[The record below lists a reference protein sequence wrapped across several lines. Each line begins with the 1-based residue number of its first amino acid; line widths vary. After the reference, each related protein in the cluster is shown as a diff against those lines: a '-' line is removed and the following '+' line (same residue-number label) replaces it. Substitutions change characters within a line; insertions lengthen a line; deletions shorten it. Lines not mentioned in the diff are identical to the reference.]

1 MPDDDL
7 QGFGVDALD
16 AVMMA
21 ELEARDLGHDRVGTE
36 HLLLGLLVNDD
47 DPAARPLLAAGVT
60 LGAARHKVSEA
71 VGPGAVAGSLPVGPL
86 PKTARAARALS
97 RAVRFSH
104 ARRADAVA
112 SEHVLLGVLDVEGTA
127 GQVLRGLG
135 VDIER
140 LRSSFAAAADPDAD
154 ADGES
159 PDSSPE
165 PSGPACPACR
175 ASLDDELR
183 YDLVMA
189 TDGRGGSLDVLVFT
203 CGACGRTLGVAP
215 G

>member
-16 AVMMA
+16 AVTMA

-36 HLLLGLLVNDD
+36 HLLLGLLANDD

-86 PKTARAARALS
+86 PKSARAARALS

-112 SEHVLLGVLDVEGTA
+112 TEHVLLGVLDVEGTA

-140 LRSSFAAAADPDAD
+140 LRSSFAADADLDAD
-154 ADGES
+154 AEGES

-165 PSGPACPACR
+165 PSGPTCPACR

>member
-1 MPDDDL
+1 MADDDL

-16 AVMMA
+16 AVTMA

-36 HLLLGLLVNDD
+36 HLLLGLLANED

-71 VGPGAVAGSLPVGPL
+71 VGPGAVAGTLPVGPL
-86 PKTARAARALS
+86 PRTARAARALS

-112 SEHVLLGVLDVEGTA
+112 TEHVLLGVLDVEGTA

-140 LRSSFAAAADPDAD
+140 LRGSFAWDSDAEAD
-154 ADGES
+154 AES
-159 PDSSPE
+159 PDPSE
-165 PSGPACPACR
+165 PTGPACPACR

>member
-1 MPDDDL
+1 MADDDL

-16 AVMMA
+16 AVTMA

-36 HLLLGLLVNDD
+36 HLLLGLLANED
-47 DPAARPLLAAGVT
+47 DPAARPLVAAGVT

-71 VGPGAVAGSLPVGPL
+71 VGPGGAADALPVGPL
-86 PKTARAARALS
+86 PRTARAARALS

-104 ARRADAVA
+104 ARRAGAVA
-112 SEHVLLGVLDVEGTA
+112 TEHVLLGVLDVEGTA

-140 LRSSFAAAADPDAD
+140 LRSSFDAEADPGAGLDAEELTT
-154 ADGES
+154 GPIS
-159 PDSSPE
+159 PT
-165 PSGPACPACR
+165 CPGCR
-175 ASLDDELR
+175 ASLEDDLR
-183 YDLVMA
+183 YDLVLA
-189 TDGRGGSLDVLVFT
+189 SDGKGGSLDVLVFS
-203 CGACGRTLGVAP
+203 CGACGRTLGVSP